1 MDRYSMN
8 DSLGDNTPGLNP
20 GVAGYRIWTAI
31 VPDEPYRAKGA
42 GSRVG
47 LYPTLHVRR
56 CLLLIIPLVVRVS
69 CSAYRAHSTRLLQPR
84 TSASAYGGVE
94 VLDIAN
100 GARPRPHGD
109 QSVCA
114 QVAPW
119 VP

>member
-1 MDRYSMN
+1 MN

-42 GSRVG
+42 GCRVG

-56 CLLLIIPLVVRVS
+56 CLHLLIIPLVIVCVS

-94 VLDIAN
+94 VLDIA
-100 GARPRPHGD
+100 
-109 QSVCA
+109 
-114 QVAPW
+114 W
-119 VP
+119 